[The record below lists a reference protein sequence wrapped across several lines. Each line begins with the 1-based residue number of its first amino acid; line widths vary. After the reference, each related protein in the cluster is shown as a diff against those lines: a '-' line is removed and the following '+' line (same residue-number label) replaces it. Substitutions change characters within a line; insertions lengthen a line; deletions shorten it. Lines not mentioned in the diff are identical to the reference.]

1 MEVEERNLERKNS
14 FSNRSKES
22 FSIKKNEDSS
32 STKKN
37 EEFFSNE
44 NKRIYPVES
53 VQIVKEN
60 RMVSSH
66 INLDIAAANLNLDI
80 AAANLNFTTVSNT
93 NSSVILSFLQRHIL
107 PSTQEIEI
115 QVEEDYEL

>member
-66 INLDIAAANLNLDI
+66 INLDIAAANLN
-80 AAANLNFTTVSNT
+80 FTTVSNT